1 MYILIKQTKSHKNMK
16 LHFFT
21 FHSLLFTLIVLASC
35 GRPSVPTEYT
45 TVDKLPYI
53 LPDYTEVTIP
63 ANLCPTNFSVK
74 EGTREVVARL
84 SAANISYT
92 YGEKNNV
99 IIDEDE
105 WAELRDA
112 ARGGSIKVEIFAKL
126 TDGWKAYKPF
136 NIYVA
141 EEDIDPYISYRNI
154 QPSYVAYEKLAI
166 RQRNLTNF
174 DETDIYNNLGVQ
186 TEANGQC
193 INCHSYQNY
202 KTDHMLF
209 HMRQGYGG
217 TLIVNGGQLK
227 KVDLKT
233 DSTIS
238 AGVYPAWHPTLNV
251 IAFSTNSTGQSF
263 HTKDLSKIE
272 VQDTKSD
279 LILYDVD
286 TDEVCNISNDTTE
299 LEVFPTWSADGR
311 TLYFCSAH
319 FEYDNDSVAK
329 ETEMIQRYKE
339 VKYSLYKKSFDPNT
353 RRFGPTELVYDAA
366 AANKSVTLP
375 RVSPDG
381 KYLVMAYGDFG
392 CFHVW
397 HHEADIYLLNL
408 QTNALRKLEGINS
421 DRSES
426 YPSFS
431 SNGRWI
437 MTASRRDDG
446 NYTRPY
452 IAYFDKKGRCHKAFE
467 VPQRDPDFY
476 TFFLRSY
483 NRPEFMVEPVAT
495 PLKNF
500 VSMAKTDAKKATFVS
515 K

>member
-1 MYILIKQTKSHKNMK
+1 M
-16 LHFFT
+16 
-21 FHSLLFTLIVLASC
+21 
-35 GRPSVPTEYT
+35 
-45 TVDKLPYI
+45 
-53 LPDYTEVTIP
+53 PDYTEVTIP

-84 SAANISYT
+84 SAGNASYT
-92 YGEKNNV
+92 YGDDNKI

-112 ARGGSIKVEIFAKL
+112 AKGGSIKVEVYARHA
-126 TDGWKAYKPF
+126 DGWKAYKPF

-186 TEANGQC
+186 TEAQGQC

-202 KTDHMLF
+202 KTDRMLF

-217 TLIVNGGQLK
+217 TMIVNNGQLK
-227 KVDLKT
+227 KIDLKT

-238 AGVYPAWHPTLNV
+238 AGVYPSWHPDINV

-263 HTKDLSKIE
+263 HTKDLAKIE

-279 LILYDVD
+279 LILYDVE
-286 TDEVCNISNDTTE
+286 TDEVSVIANDSTE
-299 LEVFPTWSADGR
+299 LEVFPCWSADGR

-319 FEYDNDSVAK
+319 FEYYNDSVAK

-339 VKYSLYKKSFDPNT
+339 VKYSLYKKTFDLQT
-353 RRFGPTELVYDAA
+353 RRFGPTQMVYDAA
-366 AANKSVTLP
+366 AEGKSVTLP

-381 KYLVMAYGDFG
+381 NYLVMARGDFG

-397 HHEADIYLLNL
+397 HPEADIFLLDL
-408 QTNALRKLEGINS
+408 KTNALRKLEGINS
-421 DRSES
+421 SRSES

-431 SNGRWI
+431 SNNRWI

-452 IAYFDKKGRCHKAFE
+452 IAYFDRQGRCHKAFE
-467 VPQRDPDFY
+467 VPQHDPDFY

-483 NRPEFMVEPVAT
+483 NRPEFMVEPVT
-495 PLKNF
+495 VPLKSF
-500 VSMAKTDAKKATFVS
+500 VSMAKTDPKKVKFVS

>member
-1 MYILIKQTKSHKNMK
+1 MK
-16 LHFFT
+16 LSFFPFYASLFT
-21 FHSLLFTLIVLASC
+21 FILLCAC
-35 GRPSVPTEYT
+35 GHPSVPTEYSQ
-45 TVDKLPYI
+45 VNQLPHI

-63 ANLCPTNFSVK
+63 ANLCPPNFSVK

-84 SAANISYT
+84 SAAGISYT
-92 YGEKNNV
+92 YGDENNV

-112 ARGGSIKVEIFAKL
+112 AKGGSIKVEVFARQSN
-126 TDGWKAYKPF
+126 GWKAYKPF

-174 DETDIYNNLGVQ
+174 DEVDIYNNLGVQ
-186 TEANGQC
+186 TEEQGQC

-217 TLIVNGGQLK
+217 TMIVNGGQLK
-227 KVDLKT
+227 KIDLKT

-238 AGVYPAWHPTLNV
+238 AGVYPTWHPTLNV

-263 HTKDLSKIE
+263 HTKDLAKIE

-279 LILYDVD
+279 LILYDVE
-286 TDEVCNISNDTTE
+286 TDEVSHIANDTLE
-299 LEVFPTWSADGR
+299 LEVFPCWSADGR

-319 FEYDNDSVAK
+319 FEYHNDSIAK

-339 VKYSLYKKSFDPNT
+339 VKYSLYKKSFDPKT
-353 RRFGPTELVYDAA
+353 RRFGPTEMVYDAA
-366 AANKSVTLP
+366 ARGKSATLP

-381 KYLVMAYGDFG
+381 KYLVFAQGDFG

-397 HHEADIYLLNL
+397 HPEADIYLLNL
-408 QTNALRKLEGINS
+408 QTNEMRKLEGINS
-421 DRSES
+421 SRSES

-431 SNGRWI
+431 SNGRWL

-452 IAYFDKKGRCHKAFE
+452 IAYFDKQGKCHKAFE

-483 NRPEFMVEPVAT
+483 NRPEFMVEPVSV